1 MEDQKDIRKELS
13 GLGEHGY
20 ISFKIKYNNTEENR
34 QVHDIFR
41 KFAETETDNHYLLA
55 LKKLLENYSDDY
67 RFEALWEKIS
77 LVESAMV
84 ELTQHNQP
92 KQEEKKKE
100 EEPSK
105 FF

>member
-1 MEDQKDIRKELS
+1 MEDIRKELS

-34 QVHDIFR
+34 GVHDTFR
-41 KFAETETDNHYLLA
+41 KFAEAETDNHYLLA
-55 LKKLLENYSDDY
+55 LKKLLENYSEDY

-77 LVESAMV
+77 LVESAMI
-84 ELTQHNQP
+84 ELTKNKP
-92 KQEEKKKE
+92 EEKKKE
-100 EEPSK
+100 EPSK

>member
-1 MEDQKDIRKELS
+1 MEDIRKELS
-13 GLGEHGY
+13 GLGDNGY

-34 QVHDIFR
+34 GVHDTFR
-41 KFAETETDNHYLLA
+41 KFAEAETDNHYLLA
-55 LKKLLENYSDDY
+55 LKKLLENYSEDY

-84 ELTQHNQP
+84 ELNKPAT
-92 KQEEKKKE
+92 EEKKE
-100 EEPSK
+100 EKDSK